1 VSSYQVFARKYR
13 PKTFDDVIGQE
24 HITQTLKNAIEQHR
38 LAHAYLFVGP
48 RGTGKTSTARILAKA
63 LNCETGNGKPT
74 VTPCGTCDSCVEI
87 ALGNSLDVL
96 EFDAASNTQVD
107 KIREI
112 IIDNVKFAPTRGNYK
127 LYLVDEVHMLSNS
140 SFNALLKT
148 LEEPPSHVKFLFAT
162 TDPQKVPVTILSRCQ
177 RFDLKRIP
185 DTLIANHL
193 QYIAGEEKIALSE
206 TAAAAIARG
215 ADGGLR
221 DAESMLDQ
229 LVAFCGEA
237 IEEED
242 VLKIFGFTSQE
253 TITALSEHILRIETP
268 QALALIHAQAD
279 SGKDLMK
286 VLTDLLGHL
295 RNLLIFQVDPS
306 SLDREISPSLRTTLQ
321 EQAGYVAGLKLL
333 DLIQQLSTAE
343 GRMKWAANKKL
354 QFEIAIIRAT
364 QSLQVSSLD
373 DVLAALTSLRDGSPI
388 TTAAPL
394 APPPRAFTP
403 APAPVAQP
411 APQPVRAPEAKPA
424 PAPKPAPKPAPAP
437 VPAAPVV
444 KKEEPKVEVVPVAA
458 PPPAAPMEVAQPG
471 AEEIVSTESIQELWP
486 KIMREVS
493 AKRRLILSFL
503 ESASPELGPDDTLSL
518 AFPTDQAF
526 AVENLQR
533 PNNRAFLED
542 LISHLRGK
550 TTNLQIAVRAGAT
563 APTISY
569 ALPEE
574 PVADPMEVFKND
586 PLIKKALEIFKA
598 EITSVVPA
606 PANTP

>member
-1 VSSYQVFARKYR
+1 MSSYQVFARKYR

-24 HITQTLKNAIEQHR
+24 HITQTLKNAIEQNR

-48 RGTGKTSTARILAKA
+48 RGTGKTSTARILAMA
-63 LNCETGNGKPT
+63 LNCETGHGKPT
-74 VTPCGTCDSCVEI
+74 TTPCGVCDSCREI
-87 ALGNSLDVL
+87 AQGNSLDVL

-112 IIDNVKFAPTRGNYK
+112 IIDNVKFAPTKGTYK

-193 QYIAGEEKIALSE
+193 QYIAGEERITLSD
-206 TAAAAIARG
+206 AASAAIARG

-253 TITALSEHILRIETP
+253 TINALTEHILRIETP
-268 QALALIHAQAD
+268 QALSLVHAQAE

-306 SLDREISPSLRTTLQ
+306 SLDREISSELRSVLQ
-321 EQAGYVAGLKLL
+321 EQAGFVSGPKLL
-333 DLIQQLSTAE
+333 DLIQQLSAAE

-354 QFEIAIIRAT
+354 QLEIALIRAT

-373 DVLAALTSLRDGSPI
+373 DVLAALTSLRDGSPMATSI
-388 TTAAPL
+388 PL
-394 APPPRAFTP
+394 TPPPPRAFTP
-403 APAPVAQP
+403 APAPSP
-411 APQPVRAPEAKPA
+411 APVISPKRVE
-424 PAPKPAPKPAPAP
+424 PKPEPKIEPKPEP
-437 VPAAPVV
+437 VPAA
-444 KKEEPKVEVVPVAA
+444 AA
-458 PPPAAPMEVAQPG
+458 PVEAPMEVTQPD
-471 AEEIVSTESIQELWP
+471 AVEVSRTETIAELWP
-486 KIMREVS
+486 KILREVS
-493 AKRRLILSFL
+493 SKRRLILSFL
-503 ESASPELGPDDTLSL
+503 ELASPELGADDTLSL
-518 AFPTDQAF
+518 AFPTDQKF

-542 LISHLRGK
+542 LVTHLRGK
-550 TTNLQIAVRAGAT
+550 TTSLQIALREGAT
-563 APTISY
+563 APTVSY
-569 ALPEE
+569 AIPEE
-574 PVADPMEVFKND
+574 PVVDPMEAFKND
-586 PLIKKALEIFKA
+586 PLIKKALELFKA
-598 EITSVVPA
+598 EITSVIPPQV
-606 PANTP
+606 NSN

>member
-1 VSSYQVFARKYR
+1 MSSYQVFARKYR
-13 PKTFDDVIGQE
+13 PRTFDDVIGQE
-24 HITQTLKNAIEQHR
+24 HITQTLKNAIEQNR

-48 RGTGKTSTARILAKA
+48 RGTGKTSTARILAMA
-63 LNCETGNGKPT
+63 LNCDTGHGKPT
-74 VTPCGTCDSCVEI
+74 TTPCGVCDSCREI
-87 ALGNSLDVL
+87 SQGNSLDVL

-112 IIDNVKFAPTRGNYK
+112 IIDNVKFAPTKGAYK

-193 QYIAGEEKIALSE
+193 QFIATQEKISLSDS
-206 TAAAAIARG
+206 AAAAIARG

-237 IEEED
+237 IDEED

-253 TITALSEHILRIETP
+253 SINALTEHILRIETP
-268 QALALIHAQAD
+268 QALSLIHAQSE

-306 SLDREISPSLRTTLQ
+306 SLDREISNGLRSILQ
-321 EQAGYVAGLKLL
+321 EQAGFVSGPKLL
-333 DLIQQLSTAE
+333 DLIQQLSAAE

-354 QFEIAIIRAT
+354 QLEIAIIRAT

-373 DVLAALTSLRDGSPI
+373 DVLLALQSLRDGSPMP
-388 TTAAPL
+388 TAAAL
-394 APPPRAFTP
+394 PPPRSMPPASVPPPPQKPLEVRSEKPKATP
-403 APAPVAQP
+403 PVPVVVEKLPVVEVPNQAPPIEAPV
-411 APQPVRAPEAKPA
+411 
-424 PAPKPAPKPAPAP
+424 
-437 VPAAPVV
+437 
-444 KKEEPKVEVVPVAA
+444 EVTLPD
-458 PPPAAPMEVAQPG
+458 
-471 AEEIVSTESIQELWP
+471 AEFTQSDTIEDLWP
-486 KIMREVS
+486 KLIREVS
-493 AKRRLILSFL
+493 TKRKMIVSFL
-503 ESASPELGPDDTLSL
+503 EAAAPELGPDDTLTL
-518 AFPTDQAF
+518 AFPESGAF
-526 AVENLQR
+526 AMENLQR
-533 PNNRAFLED
+533 PASRQFLEAI
-542 LISHLRGK
+542 ISDLRGK
-550 TTNLQIAVRAGAT
+550 KTALQCVARAGAQ
-563 APTISY
+563 PSTISY
-569 ALPEE
+569 ATPDE
-574 PVADPMEVFKND
+574 PIIDPMEAFKND
-586 PLIKKALEIFKA
+586 PLIQKALDIFKA

-606 PANTP
+606 TTPNNPL

>member
-1 VSSYQVFARKYR
+1 MSSYQVFARKYR

-24 HITQTLKNAIEQHR
+24 HITQTLKNAIEQNR

-63 LNCETGNGKPT
+63 LNCVTGHGKPT
-74 VTPCGTCDSCVEI
+74 VTPCGICDSCLEI
-87 ALGNSLDVL
+87 AQGNSLDVL

-112 IIDNVKFAPTRGNYK
+112 IIDNVKFAPTKGTYK

-193 QYIAGEEKIALSE
+193 QFIASEEKITLSD
-206 TAAAAIARG
+206 AAASAIARG

-229 LVAFCGEA
+229 LVAFCGAA
-237 IEEED
+237 IEEEH

-253 TITALSEHILRIETP
+253 TINALSEHIFRVETP
-268 QALALIHAQAD
+268 QALALIHAQSE

-295 RNLLIFQVDPS
+295 RNLLIFQVDPT
-306 SLDREISPSLRTTLQ
+306 SLDREISMGLRAILQ
-321 EQAGYVAGLKLL
+321 EQSSLVSGPKLL
-333 DLIQQLSTAE
+333 DLIQQLSAAE

-354 QFEIAIIRAT
+354 QLEIAIIRAT

-373 DVLAALTSLRDGSPI
+373 DVLQALHALRDGSPLP
-388 TTAAPL
+388 TLNQT
-394 APPPRAFTP
+394 PPPRAITRPPVTP
-403 APAPVAQP
+403 T
-411 APQPVRAPEAKPA
+411 PEPPLKKAEPPRPKAEAAAKTVES
-424 PAPKPAPKPAPAP
+424 PAPKEEAP
-437 VPAAPVV
+437 VILPVT
-444 KKEEPKVEVVPVAA
+444 EPE
-458 PPPAAPMEVAQPG
+458 
-471 AEEIVSTESIQELWP
+471 TTDSIEDIWP
-486 KIMREVS
+486 KMMREVS
-493 AKRRLILSFL
+493 TKRQMILSFL
-503 ESASPELGPDDTLSL
+503 EKAVPELGADDTLTL
-518 AFPTDQAF
+518 AFPEDQAF

-533 PNNRAFLED
+533 PNNRQFLEG
-542 LISHLRGK
+542 LISNLRGK
-550 TTNLQIAVRAGAT
+550 LTNLQCVMRANVI
-563 APTISY
+563 APTITYS
-569 ALPEE
+569 APAE
-574 PVADPMEVFKND
+574 PVLDPMEAFKND
-586 PLIKKALEIFKA
+586 PLIRKALDIFKA
-598 EITSVVPA
+598 EITSVIPPQVNP
-606 PANTP
+606 N

>member
-1 VSSYQVFARKYR
+1 MSSYQVFARKYR
-13 PKTFDDVIGQE
+13 PRTFDDVIGQE
-24 HITQTLKNAIEQHR
+24 HITQTLKNAIEQNR

-48 RGTGKTSTARILAKA
+48 RGTGKTSTARILAMA
-63 LNCETGNGKPT
+63 LNCDTGHGKPT
-74 VTPCGTCDSCVEI
+74 TTPCGVCDSCREI
-87 ALGNSLDVL
+87 SQGNSLDVL

-112 IIDNVKFAPTRGNYK
+112 IIDNVKFAPTKGAYK

-193 QYIAGEEKIALSE
+193 QFIATQEKISLSDS
-206 TAAAAIARG
+206 AAAAIARG

-237 IEEED
+237 IDEED

-253 TITALSEHILRIETP
+253 SINALTEHILRIETP
-268 QALALIHAQAD
+268 QALSLIHAQAE

-306 SLDREISPSLRTTLQ
+306 SLDREISNGLRSILQ
-321 EQAGYVAGLKLL
+321 EQAGFVSGPKLL
-333 DLIQQLSTAE
+333 DLIQQLSAAE

-354 QFEIAIIRAT
+354 QLEIAIIRAT

-373 DVLAALTSLRDGSPI
+373 DVLLALQSLRDGSPMP
-388 TTAAPL
+388 TAAAL
-394 APPPRAFTP
+394 PPPRSMPPASVPPPPQKPLEVRSEKPKATP
-403 APAPVAQP
+403 PVPVVVEKLPVVEVPNQAPPIEAPV
-411 APQPVRAPEAKPA
+411 
-424 PAPKPAPKPAPAP
+424 
-437 VPAAPVV
+437 
-444 KKEEPKVEVVPVAA
+444 EVTLPD
-458 PPPAAPMEVAQPG
+458 
-471 AEEIVSTESIQELWP
+471 AEFTQSDTIEDLWP
-486 KIMREVS
+486 KLIREVS
-493 AKRRLILSFL
+493 TKRKMIVSFL
-503 ESASPELGPDDTLSL
+503 EAAAPELGPDDTLTL
-518 AFPTDQAF
+518 AFPESGAF
-526 AVENLQR
+526 AMENLQR
-533 PNNRAFLED
+533 PASRQFLEAI
-542 LISHLRGK
+542 ISDLRGK
-550 TTNLQIAVRAGAT
+550 KTALQCVARAGAQ
-563 APTISY
+563 PSTISY
-569 ALPEE
+569 ATPDE
-574 PVADPMEVFKND
+574 PIIDPMEAFKND
-586 PLIKKALEIFKA
+586 PLIQKALDIFKA

-606 PANTP
+606 TTPNNPL

>member
-1 VSSYQVFARKYR
+1 MSSYQVFARKYR
-13 PKTFDDVIGQE
+13 PRTFDDVIGQE
-24 HITQTLKNAIEQHR
+24 HITQTLKNAIEQNR

-48 RGTGKTSTARILAKA
+48 RGTGKTSTARILAMA
-63 LNCETGNGKPT
+63 LNCDTGHGKPT
-74 VTPCGTCDSCVEI
+74 ITPCGVCDSCREI
-87 ALGNSLDVL
+87 AQGNSLDVL

-112 IIDNVKFAPTRGNYK
+112 IIDNVKFAPTKGAYK

-193 QYIAGEEKIALSE
+193 QFIAGEEKITLSDA
-206 TAAAAIARG
+206 AAAAIARG

-253 TITALSEHILRIETP
+253 SINALTEHILRIETP
-268 QALALIHAQAD
+268 QALSLIHAQAE

-306 SLDREISPSLRTTLQ
+306 SLDREISNGLRAILQ
-321 EQAGYVAGLKLL
+321 EQASFVSGPKLL
-333 DLIQQLSTAE
+333 DLIQQLSAAE

-354 QFEIAIIRAT
+354 QLEIAIIRAT

-373 DVLAALTSLRDGSPI
+373 DVLLALQSLRDGSPMP
-388 TTAAPL
+388 TAAPL
-394 APPPRAFTP
+394 PPPRSAPPQIPLEVRSEKPKALPPVLVETKPVVPEP
-403 APAPVAQP
+403 ATV
-411 APQPVRAPEAKPA
+411 PQPD
-424 PAPKPAPKPAPAP
+424 
-437 VPAAPVV
+437 
-444 KKEEPKVEVVPVAA
+444 
-458 PPPAAPMEVAQPG
+458 
-471 AEEIVSTESIQELWP
+471 AEISPSDIIEDLWP
-486 KIMREVS
+486 RLIREVS
-493 AKRRLILSFL
+493 TKRKMIVSFL
-503 ESASPELGPDDTLSL
+503 ESAAPELGPDDTLTL
-518 AFPTDQAF
+518 AFPESGAF
-526 AVENLQR
+526 AMENLKQ
-533 PNNRAFLED
+533 PNNRQFLETILAD
-542 LISHLRGK
+542 LRGK
-550 TTNLQIAVRAGAT
+550 KTALRCVARAGAQ
-563 APTISY
+563 PSSIRY
-569 ALPEE
+569 AIPDE
-574 PVADPMEVFKND
+574 PIVDPMDVFKND
-586 PLIKKALEIFKA
+586 PLIQKALDIFKA

-606 PANTP
+606 TTTPNNPI

>member
-1 VSSYQVFARKYR
+1 MSSYQVFARKYR

-24 HITQTLKNAIEQHR
+24 HITQTLKNAIEQNR

-63 LNCETGNGKPT
+63 LNCETGHGKPT
-74 VTPCGTCDSCVEI
+74 TTPCGICDSCREI
-87 ALGNSLDVL
+87 AQGNSLDVL

-112 IIDNVKFAPTRGNYK
+112 IIDNVKFAPTKGAYK

-148 LEEPPSHVKFLFAT
+148 LEEPPAHVKFLFAT

-185 DTLIANHL
+185 DTLIASHL
-193 QYIAGEEKIALSE
+193 QYIAGEEKISLSE
-206 TAAAAIARG
+206 NAASSIARG

-268 QALALIHAQAD
+268 QALALIHAQAE

-306 SLDREISPSLRTTLQ
+306 SLDREISSGLRATLQ
-321 EQAGYVAGLKLL
+321 EQAGYVSGPKLL

-354 QFEIAIIRAT
+354 QLEIAVIRAT
-364 QSLQVSSLD
+364 QSLQVASMD
-373 DVLAALTSLRDGSPI
+373 DVLSALTSLRDGSPMATSI
-388 TTAAPL
+388 PL
-394 APPPRAFTP
+394 APPPRALPP
-403 APAPVAQP
+403 APAP
-411 APQPVRAPEAKPA
+411 APMIPLAPVVS
-424 PAPKPAPKPAPAP
+424 PKKVEPKP
-437 VPAAPVV
+437 VPAAALP
-444 KKEEPKVEVVPVAA
+444 EAASVEVTPPDAA
-458 PPPAAPMEVAQPG
+458 EVS
-471 AEEIVSTESIQELWP
+471 STETIAELWP
-486 KIMREVS
+486 KILREVS
-493 AKRRLILSFL
+493 SKRRLILSFL
-503 ESASPELGPDDTLSL
+503 ELASPDLGADDTLSL
-518 AFPTDQAF
+518 AFPTDQKF

-533 PNNRAFLED
+533 TNNRAFLEE
-542 LISHLRGK
+542 LVSHLRGK
-550 TTNLQIAVRAGAT
+550 TTGLQIALREGAT
-563 APTISY
+563 APAVSY
-569 ALPEE
+569 AIPEE
-574 PVADPMEVFKND
+574 PIVDPMEAFKND
-586 PLIKKALEIFKA
+586 PLIQKALELFKA
-598 EITSVVPA
+598 EITSVIPPQV
-606 PANTP
+606 NSN

>member
-1 VSSYQVFARKYR
+1 MSSYQVFARKYR

-24 HITQTLKNAIEQHR
+24 HITQTLKNAIEQNR

-48 RGTGKTSTARILAKA
+48 RGTGKTSTARILAMA
-63 LNCETGNGKPT
+63 LNCETGHGQPT
-74 VTPCGTCDSCVEI
+74 TTPCGVCDSCREI
-87 ALGNSLDVL
+87 AQGNSLDVL

-112 IIDNVKFAPTRGNYK
+112 IIDNVKFAPTKGAYK

-193 QYIAGEEKIALSE
+193 QYIAGEEKITLSD
-206 TAAAAIARG
+206 TASAAIARG

-229 LVAFCGEA
+229 LVAFCGEE

-253 TITALSEHILRIETP
+253 TINALSEHILRIETP
-268 QALALIHAQAD
+268 QALALIHAQAE

-306 SLDREISPSLRTTLQ
+306 SLEREISSGLRSVLQ
-321 EQAGYVAGLKLL
+321 EQAGFVSGPKLL
-333 DLIQQLSTAE
+333 DLIQQLSAAE

-354 QFEIAIIRAT
+354 QLEIALIRAT

-388 TTAAPL
+388 STTTSP
-394 APPPRAFTP
+394 APPPRAYTPPPPTP
-403 APAPVAQP
+403 APTPIAKAPVSP
-411 APQPVRAPEAKPA
+411 
-424 PAPKPAPKPAPAP
+424 PKK
-437 VPAAPVV
+437 V
-444 KKEEPKVEVVPVAA
+444 EPKIVPEAA
-458 PPPAAPMEVAQPG
+458 PPEIPMEVALPVVVEV
-471 AEEIVSTESIQELWP
+471 AAPESIQDLWP

-503 ESASPELGPDDTLSL
+503 ESATPELGADDTLSL
-518 AFPTDQAF
+518 AFPTDQKF

-533 PNNRAFLED
+533 PTNRVFLEEI
-542 LISHLRGK
+542 ISHLRGK
-550 TTNLQIAVRAGAT
+550 PTSLQIALREGAT
-563 APTISY
+563 APAISY
-569 ALPEE
+569 TIPEE
-574 PVADPMEVFKND
+574 PVVDPMEIFKND
-586 PLIKKALEIFKA
+586 PLIKKALELFKA
-598 EITSVVPA
+598 EITSVIPPQV
-606 PANTP
+606 NSN

>member
-1 VSSYQVFARKYR
+1 MSSYQVFARKYR
-13 PKTFDDVIGQE
+13 PRTFDDVIGQE
-24 HITQTLKNAIEQHR
+24 HITQTLKNAIEQNR

-48 RGTGKTSTARILAKA
+48 RGTGKTSTARILAMA
-63 LNCETGNGKPT
+63 LNCETGHGQPT
-74 VTPCGTCDSCVEI
+74 ITPCGVCDSCREI
-87 ALGNSLDVL
+87 AQGNSLDVL

-112 IIDNVKFAPTRGNYK
+112 IIDNVKFAPTKGAYK

-193 QYIAGEEKIALSE
+193 QFIAGEEKITLSE
-206 TAAAAIARG
+206 NAAAAIARG

-253 TITALSEHILRIETP
+253 SINALTEHILRIETP
-268 QALALIHAQAD
+268 QALSLIHAQAE

-306 SLDREISPSLRTTLQ
+306 SLDREISNGLRAILQ
-321 EQAGYVAGLKLL
+321 EQAGFVSGPKLL
-333 DLIQQLSTAE
+333 DLIQQLSAAE

-354 QFEIAIIRAT
+354 QLEIAIIRAT

-373 DVLAALTSLRDGSPI
+373 DVLLALQSLRDGSPMPV
-388 TTAAPL
+388 AAALPPPRS
-394 APPPRAFTP
+394 APPPPQIPLEVRSEKP
-403 APAPVAQP
+403 KAPPPVL
-411 APQPVRAPEAKPA
+411 VETKPIIEISE
-424 PAPKPAPKPAPAP
+424 PAP
-437 VPAAPVV
+437 VPQLDA
-444 KKEEPKVEVVPVAA
+444 ELS
-458 PPPAAPMEVAQPG
+458 PG
-471 AEEIVSTESIQELWP
+471 ETIEDLWP
-486 KIMREVS
+486 KLIREVS
-493 AKRRLILSFL
+493 TKRKMIVAFL
-503 ESASPELGPDDTLSL
+503 EAAAPELGPDDTLTL
-518 AFPTDQAF
+518 AFPESGAF
-526 AVENLQR
+526 AMENLMR
-533 PNNRAFLED
+533 PASRQFLEAILSD
-542 LISHLRGK
+542 LRGK
-550 TTNLQIAVRAGAT
+550 KTALQCVTRAGAE
-563 APTISY
+563 PSTIRY
-569 ALPEE
+569 AIPEE
-574 PVADPMEVFKND
+574 TPADPMETFKND
-586 PLIKKALEIFKA
+586 PLIRKALDLFKA
-598 EITSVVPA
+598 EITSA
-606 PANTP
+606 TTTTNTHNPI